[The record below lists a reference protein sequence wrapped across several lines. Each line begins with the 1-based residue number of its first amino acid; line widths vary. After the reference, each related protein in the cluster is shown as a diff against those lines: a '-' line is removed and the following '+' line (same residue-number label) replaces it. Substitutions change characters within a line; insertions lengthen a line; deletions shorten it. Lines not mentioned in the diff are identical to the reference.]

1 MSISKPYGIGAVT
14 KYIKGLSFNY
24 KLEGTATQTTYT
36 LNSAYFRKFSDITTG
51 KPTKMSVTIKD
62 KEYACKENGYVADVP
77 IKITGMI
84 PGTSL
89 PVTFNIQYED
99 GELLTMSTNFTTLGY
114 SPSLIDYK
122 VTPTTLRTSVKENLF
137 TGLIPGTE
145 YAYRAFAETASGVVY
160 GEECAFK
167 TNGERP
173 TDTAIEEVVIEN
185 NEPKTFNVYSVSG
198 AMVRHQAT
206 SLEGLPRG
214 IYVVNKR
221 KVFVK

>member
-89 PVTFNIQYED
+89 P
-99 GELLTMSTNFTTLGY
+99 
-114 SPSLIDYK
+114 SPS
-122 VTPTTLRTSVKENLF
+122 
-137 TGLIPGTE
+137 
-145 YAYRAFAETASGVVY
+145 
-160 GEECAFK
+160 
-167 TNGERP
+167 
-173 TDTAIEEVVIEN
+173 
-185 NEPKTFNVYSVSG
+185 TFSMRMVSC
-198 AMVRHQAT
+198 
-206 SLEGLPRG
+206 
-214 IYVVNKR
+214 
-221 KVFVK
+221 